1 MSPLYW
7 VLWSALCAVGSGLL
21 VFFIMQS
28 YTEVTLAKQREEL
41 AAARATLAAQKESL
55 ENSLKIAEES
65 TRRKA
70 MDEFLA
76 DIRIEERHYTREHKV
91 LFMSRKMLVRQERI
105 FFRNIPLSNWVEHE
119 MALEEGVDAE
129 KMAQTMSVFVNAALL
144 GESPESAVH
153 KLLR

>member
-1 MSPLYW
+1 MNPVWW
-7 VLWSALCAVGSGLL
+7 VVWSAICAVGTGLL
-21 VFFIMQS
+21 VYFIMQS
-28 YTEVTLAKQREEL
+28 HMELLLSKQREEL
-41 AAARATLAAQKESL
+41 ASARATLAAQKEAL
-55 ENSLKIAEES
+55 ESSLKNAEETARS
-65 TRRKA
+65 KA
-70 MDEFLA
+70 MDAFLA

-129 KMAQTMSVFVNAALL
+129 KMAQTMSVFLNAAMI
-144 GESPESAVH
+144 GEAPEVAVH